1 MSQTKDQLFQRDD
14 LIDRYVRQ
22 SIDSLDL
29 DDCLA
34 ILHDYMVKSYED
46 YSLEEIQE
54 EVKEYYPELLD

>member
-1 MSQTKDQLFQRDD
+1 MSQIKDQLFQRDD

-54 EVKEYYPELLD
+54 EVTYFVKL